1 MRKYTRP
8 EMECRAF
15 ASENILTASGGT
27 GAGESSMTRLQK
39 DLTENYGVS
48 SENIVTD
55 LW

>member
-8 EMECRAF
+8 EMEYKVF
-15 ASENILTASGGT
+15 ESENILTASGPQT
-27 GAGESSMTRLQK
+27 TESSAKKLTK

-48 SENIVTD
+48 SANIFSD